1 VKTPITEKL
10 AELLG
15 EADGVHNEVGHSYWT
30 RRVIEFL
37 RVALGA
43 SAAAAFDVLS
53 ASTWSA
59 QLAKQRGH
67 LDGLMAKGEASEHVS
82 QASDGGNGTGSAA
95 GSRTVFVVHGHD
107 GEAKESVARF
117 LEQLGLLPVILHEQ
131 ASGGRTAIER
141 FETYADDVAFSIVLL
156 TADDV
161 GSLAATASE
170 LTPRARQHVVMEL
183 GYFIGKL
190 GRMRVCALHEAGVE
204 LPSDYQGVLYVEM
217 DPGGIWKAKLA
228 QGLVEARVPIELGA
242 LLGRW
247 SSPP

>member
-1 VKTPITEKL
+1 MKTPITEKL

-37 RVALGA
+37 RVAIGA

-53 ASTWSA
+53 APTWPE

-67 LDGLMAKGEASEHVS
+67 LDGLMAKGEAEPVSE
-82 QASDGGNGTGSAA
+82 AADGRNGVGPAA
-95 GSRTVFVVHGHD
+95 ESRKVFVVHGHD
-107 GEAKESVARF
+107 HEAKESVARF
-117 LEQLGLLPVILHEQ
+117 LETLGLVPIILHEQ
-131 ASGGRTAIER
+131 TSGGRTMIEK
-141 FETYADDVAFSIVLL
+141 FETYADDVAFSVVLL

-161 GSLAATASE
+161 GSAASAASE
-170 LTPRARQHVVMEL
+170 LTSRARQHVVMEL